1 MEKRSQALD
10 SADAGA
16 GGRPGMGHTA
26 GRPRCSRAPPNLHR
40 PRESH
45 RPGEPGNTFRSR
57 TYGMQGAAPGP
68 SPTSAVPGRWQ
79 LALSPRGRARAPSAP
94 TRTETPRGA
103 LPAPKTRSF
112 LRVRSEAPGAPPFWA
127 DAAPTAG
134 RGVGDLS
141 GLGSAPP
148 PRPAL
153 QPRTAG
159 ADQSQNLRDPPPA
172 SRVRHRAGAG
182 RPETPRKRR
191 GGKTRACALSPTPA

>member
-148 PRPAL
+148 HAPRCSLGRPA
-153 QPRTAG
+153 QTRARTSAT
-159 ADQSQNLRDPPPA
+159 RRPPPA
-172 SRVRHRAGAG
+172 SATAQVRVGPRPPESAAAERRA
-182 RPETPRKRR
+182 
-191 GGKTRACALSPTPA
+191 PAH